1 MKPFLKILQLGAGSI
16 LAAGLLSGCI
26 FLPDKQLYVSIA
38 YNPQTGVSP
47 IAGAGEGKV
56 KVEMI
61 DSRSTVYKV
70 SDYDA
75 FPSTV
80 TGILTAT
87 NNTASDAVRSAIETE
102 LASRGFSLAGGNV
115 VVVVELS
122 RFYNTFK
129 SGVWSGTAVAQLNM
143 NVQVKR
149 ADGNIVF
156 TKLVA
161 AEGITPHIQRQSEKN
176 AKIALD
182 AALQDAMAKLFSD
195 GTFADALLK
204 AGKP

>member
-1 MKPFLKILQLGAGSI
+1 MKPFLKILHVGAGLL

-26 FLPDKQLYVSIA
+26 FFPDKQPYVAIT
-38 YNPQTGVSP
+38 YNSQTGVIP
-47 IAGAGEGKV
+47 IAGARDVKV

-61 DSRSTVYKV
+61 DSRSTIYKV

-80 TGILTAT
+80 TGILTTT
-87 NNTASDAVRSAIETE
+87 NNTASDAVKNAIETE
-102 LASRGFSLAGGNV
+102 LAQRGFSLAGSNV
-115 VVVVELS
+115 VVVVELT
-122 RFYNTFK
+122 RYYTIFK
-129 SGVWSGTAVAQLNM
+129 SGTWSGTAVAQLDM
-143 NVQVKR
+143 NVQMKGT
-149 ADGNIVF
+149 DGNILF
-156 TKLVA
+156 TRLVA
-161 AEGITPHIQRQSEKN
+161 AEGTTPHIQRESVKN
-176 AKIALD
+176 VKIALD